1 MSKPDGVWMVYRR
14 GVAHWH
20 DRRVGGDGSEEII
33 ARSWCGMG
41 QAEGAV
47 LVPTPDHTCATCRR
61 LLAKD
66 AERRARSTLMEEVWA
81 QTAAAMAAHVDA
93 QFLAEVVPEAREDL
107 DTYACREFA
116 SMRAAKRAEA
126 FRDAGWV
133 PMALHE
139 AVAQGAFQRGREA
152 LAALQKRAEA
162 YRVLG
167 KFGPADVVGE
177 AMDRLAV
184 LVVKP

>member
-1 MSKPDGVWMVYRR
+1 MVYRR

-47 LVPTPDHTCATCRR
+47 LVLTPDHTCATCRR

-66 AERRARSTLMEEVWA
+66 AERRARSTLMEEMWA

-107 DTYACREFA
+107 DAYACREFA
-116 SMRAAKRAEA
+116 SMRAAKRVEA

-139 AVAQGAFQRGREA
+139 AVTQGAFQRGREA
-152 LAALQKRAEA
+152 LLTEAMSALQKRAEA

-167 KFGPADVVGE
+167 KFGSADVVGE